1 MLLISSLAISAQ
13 TQVANGD
20 FETWTY
26 DDVNLPN
33 NWNSFQTASGQYA
46 SMGYSA
52 NNRQVRQSV
61 EVRPGSEGQHSVVI
75 WARSVVGVVA
85 QGNLTSGRV
94 NAGSMSAT
102 AVANYNWSDRNGST
116 TVGEVTNPCAMK
128 FTGRPDSVV
137 VWTKFVPAGML
148 ADAPYAKFSAI
159 VHGDYDYISYG
170 LASNDT
176 EENKAQVVA
185 MVERNIESLAGQW
198 QRISM
203 PFVYTQN
210 EVTPAYVIVNFSTN
224 AYPGKGTKN
233 DSLYV
238 DDIQMIYNSEITSLL
253 FNHKK
258 VNFDEDSHAIV
269 KGVYD
274 ENKLDYKIN
283 SQTASVEL
291 NYNDEEKTLTIIVK
305 GADIQDNPNNQHT
318 YTVVFEQKEVEEN
331 PYVKVEYPEDE
342 LNEPLPV
349 VPYYFASREN
359 PFNMTDSIA
368 NAAMELGQEGWII
381 TTAKSKFTSGGADE
395 DKNGE
400 FYNDSYSN
408 GLWGLGADDTSF
420 DINQTLTNMPN
431 GIYKVTLQ
439 AFNRPGD
446 VANMTGDEQV
456 GVVLY
461 ANNESTPVK
470 HLFAEASDEA
480 LYTADEANAWMSDYQ
495 HGERYVPNSQPGA
508 AAYFQDGRYVNS
520 LEVVVTDGT
529 LKLGLRKPKDKIAKQ
544 WTCFDN
550 FTLTYYGLTGEV
562 VEPASPE
569 LVVEWPESLEAE
581 VVRDLT
587 TETIAVSFTY
597 TEAVPAEG
605 WRYAYLEL
613 EQNDTTVLMG
623 YCELGS
629 EQNTIE
635 AQVPNMLQTGE
646 CKLVL
651 RIGNSETKA
660 ETTFSLTTYEQA
672 YTITFVVDGE
682 TLMQDEL
689 PYGAEVIAP
698 EVDPREGYTFA
709 WVDEIP
715 ETMPAHDVTINGAY
729 TEETGINTIAEALQN
744 NAIYNLNGQRVSQLR
759 RGQIYICNGKKVFVK

>member
-1 MLLISSLAISAQ
+1 MLISSLAVCAQ

-20 FETWTY
+20 FETWTF
-26 DDVNLPN
+26 DGINLPN
-33 NWNSFQTASGQYA
+33 NWNSFQTASGSYA

-52 NNRQVRQSV
+52 NNRQVRQSA
-61 EVRPGSEGQHSVVI
+61 EVRPGSEGEHSVVI

-94 NAGSMSAT
+94 NAGAMTAT

-116 TVGEVTNPCAMK
+116 TKGEMTNPCAMK

-137 VWTKFVPAGML
+137 VWTKFVPKSIL

-185 MVERNIESLAGQW
+185 SVEHNIESLGGKW

-203 PFVYTQN
+203 PFVYTKN
-210 EVTPAYVIVNFSTN
+210 DVTPAYVIVNFSTN
-224 AYPGKGTKN
+224 AYPGKGTAN

-238 DDIQMIYNSEITSLL
+238 DDIQMIYNSEITFLL
-253 FNHKK
+253 YNRKK
-258 VNFDEDSHAIV
+258 VTFDENNHAVV
-269 KGVYD
+269 KGTYD
-274 ENKLDYKIN
+274 ESKLSYKLN
-283 SQTASVEL
+283 SQTASTEL
-291 NYNDEEKTLTIIVK
+291 SYSEEDHTLFIIVK
-305 GADIQDNPNNQHT
+305 GADIEENPSNQHS
-318 YTVVFEQKEVEEN
+318 YTVLFEQEEVTEN
-331 PYVKVEYPEDE
+331 PYVAVEYPDDE
-342 LNEPLPV
+342 LTEALPV
-349 VPYYFASREN
+349 DPSFFASREN
-359 PFNMTDSIA
+359 PYDFTQRIV
-368 NAAMELGQEGWII
+368 NASMEQGQEGW
-381 TTAKSKFTSGGADE
+381 TVSSAKSKFTSGGADD

-420 DINQTLTNMPN
+420 DFNQTLTNMPN
-431 GIYKVTLQ
+431 GIYKVTVQ

-446 VANMTGDEQV
+446 VANMNGTEEV
-456 GVVLY
+456 GVVFY
-461 ANNESTPVK
+461 ANNESK
-470 HLFAEASDEA
+470 AIHHLFADASNEV
-480 LYTADEANAWMSDYQ
+480 LFTADEANAWMTDYQ
-495 HGERYVPNSQPGA
+495 HGEQYVPNSQAGA
-508 AAYFQDGRYVNS
+508 SVYFEEGHYTNS

-562 VEPASPE
+562 VEPVSPKLE
-569 LVVEWPESLEAE
+569 VQWPETLEAT

-587 TETIAVSFTY
+587 TEPIEVSFDY
-597 TEAVPAEG
+597 TDGVPAEG

-613 EQNDTTVLMG
+613 VQGETTVLMG
-623 YCELGS
+623 VCDLEK
-629 EQNTIE
+629 EEKTIE
-635 AQVPNMLQTGE
+635 AQVPNMLQTGD
-646 CKLVL
+646 CKLIL
-651 RIGNSETKA
+651 RIGNGETKA

-689 PYGAEVIAP
+689 PFGAEVVAP

-709 WVDEIP
+709 WIDEIP
-715 ETMPAHDVTINGAY
+715 ETMPANDVTINGAY
-729 TEETGINTIAEALQN
+729 TEVTGINTIAEALQN
-744 NAIYNLNGQRVSQLR
+744 NLVYNLNGQRVNKLR
-759 RGQIYICNGKKVFVK
+759 VGQVYILNGRKFIVK